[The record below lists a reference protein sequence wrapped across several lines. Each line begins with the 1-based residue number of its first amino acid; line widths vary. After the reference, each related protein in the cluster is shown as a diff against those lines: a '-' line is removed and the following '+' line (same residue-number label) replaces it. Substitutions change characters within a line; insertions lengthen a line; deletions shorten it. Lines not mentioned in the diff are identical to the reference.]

1 MCKHLDLLDEKDLK
15 TTGWLTT
22 PLDNVEHD
30 FVSPLLTDYLKDLEK
45 RIAHHDKKD
54 SGMAANLRK
63 ATRVTDSEELVNIQ
77 YQKVASLKE

>member
-1 MCKHLDLLDEKDLK
+1 MLEDLQDFQKEALGKTDEDMIKHLDLLDKKELK

-45 RIAHHDKKD
+45 RIKHHD
-54 SGMAANLRK
+54 
-63 ATRVTDSEELVNIQ
+63 
-77 YQKVASLKE
+77 